1 MKITKEKVV
10 HSHSPGVPSCFWVTM
25 PTLPVLE
32 ITSVV
37 YLAGNPL
44 WSGSQWSPNKQSQS
58 SPWRQC
64 RICSET
70 PDTIYPSSSK
80 KIRLSKFKT
89 KKKKLLWKNYER
101 ALYFHYLGPEQ
112 MKGVETEAFQWVKGI
127 WVNLMR
133 TIWTRQWVS
142 TEVLMKWGPV
152 SSNQY
157 RGETLGTESQKI
169 KARNDLYRL

>member
-89 KKKKLLWKNYER
+89 KKKKSSFGKIIKGHFIFITWALSRWRVWKQRPSNEWR
-101 ALYFHYLGPEQ
+101 GFG
-112 MKGVETEAFQWVKGI
+112 WI
-127 WVNLMR
+127 W
-133 TIWTRQWVS
+133 
-142 TEVLMKWGPV
+142 WGPFE
-152 SSNQY
+152 
-157 RGETLGTESQKI
+157 RGSE
-169 KARNDLYRL
+169 